1 MRPISPPPAFLAFA
15 VLVAGLAAG
24 TALNSDAA
32 AAASD
37 PPKVVASIAPVH
49 SLVAGVMAGVG
60 EPVLLVK
67 GGASPHTYALK
78 PSDAA
83 ALAAADVV
91 FRVGP
96 GLEAFLDGPLQ
107 TLAGGARVVELAAAP
122 GLTLLPVREGGVW
135 EAHDHGHEGEADGHD
150 ADLHPAGEDHDDEHA
165 AAAGDA
171 HGHGDEAGQEEAAD
185 AHAEHGHE
193 DHDHEGNDMH
203 LWLDPRNAAAMTK
216 AIVTALSAADPA
228 HAATYA
234 ANGAAVEA
242 RISALDDRL
251 AAELAPVR
259 GKPFIVFHDAYQYL
273 DERYGLA
280 AVGAIT
286 VNPERSP
293 GAERILAI
301 RAKIADLGAVCVF
314 TEPQFEPRV
323 VTRLVEDTGVRTGVL
338 DPDAAAGRTPGENL
352 YFELMNDLADSLVH
366 CLDGSS

>member
-1 MRPISPPPAFLAFA
+1 M
-15 VLVAGLAAG
+15 LVTGLAAG
-24 TALNSDAA
+24 TALGSGAA
-32 AAASD
+32 AAASE

-49 SLVAGVMAGVG
+49 SLVAGVMAGIG
-60 EPVLLVK
+60 EPALLVK

-83 ALAAADVV
+83 TLASADVV

-135 EAHDHGHEGEADGHD
+135 EAHDHEHEREAAGHEADRHPVGEQ
-150 ADLHPAGEDHDDEHA
+150 AGEDHDEAHA
-165 AAAGDA
+165 PAAGDA
-171 HGHGDEAGQEEAAD
+171 HDSAGEAGHAEAA
-185 AHAEHGHE
+185 HGHNHGQD
-193 DHDHEGNDMH
+193 DHDLEGHDMH
-203 LWLDPRNAAAMTK
+203 LWLDPRNATAMTK
-216 AIVTALSAADPA
+216 AIVRALSAADPA
-228 HAATYA
+228 HAAVYA
-234 ANGAAVEA
+234 ANGVAVEA

-259 GKPFIVFHDAYQYL
+259 GKPFVVFHDAYQYF
-273 DERYGLA
+273 DQRYGLA

-301 RAKIADLGAVCVF
+301 RAKITERGAVCVF

-338 DPDAAAGRTPGENL
+338 DPDAAAGRTPGEDL
-352 YFELMNDLADSLVH
+352 YFELMTDLADSLVH

>member
-1 MRPISPPPAFLAFA
+1 MRSYVLATA
-15 VLVAGLAAG
+15 TLAAS
-24 TALNSDAA
+24 ALATGFAGPSRAA
-32 AAASD
+32 AADA
-37 PPKVVASIAPVH
+37 PTVLVSIAPVH

-96 GLEAFLDGPLQ
+96 GLEAFLDDPLK
-107 TLAGGARVVELAAAP
+107 TLAGKAKVVELSTAA
-122 GLTLLPVREGGVW
+122 GLRLLPVREGGVW
-135 EAHDHGHEGEADGHD
+135 EEHDHGHGGEAAGHD
-150 ADLHPAGEDHDDEHA
+150 ADLHPAGEDHDEEHA

-171 HGHGDEAGQEEAAD
+171 HGHADEAGHQET
-185 AHAEHGHE
+185 AHAHEEHGQGNHGHE

-216 AIVTALSAADPA
+216 AVVAALSAADPA
-228 HAATYA
+228 HAAAYS

-242 RISALDDRL
+242 RIAALDDRL

-259 GKPFIVFHDAYQYL
+259 DKPFIVFHDAYQYL

-314 TEPQFEPRV
+314 SEPQFEPRI

-352 YFELMNDLADSLVH
+352 YFELMTDLADSLVH